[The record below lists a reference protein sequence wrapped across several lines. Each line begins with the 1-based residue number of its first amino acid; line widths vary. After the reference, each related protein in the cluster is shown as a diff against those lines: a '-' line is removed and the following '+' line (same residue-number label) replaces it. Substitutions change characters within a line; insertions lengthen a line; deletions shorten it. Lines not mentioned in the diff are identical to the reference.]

1 MKVDS
6 IDIDSLPGVIFQD
19 PDTQF
24 CMPEIKEELAFVL
37 ENMNIEPDKMDG
49 FIKCHETGK
58 FKC

>member
-6 IDIDSLPGVIFQD
+6 INIDSLPGVIFQD

-37 ENMNIEPDKMDG
+37 ENMNIEPNKMDG
-49 FIKCHETGK
+49 FIKMP
-58 FKC
+58 